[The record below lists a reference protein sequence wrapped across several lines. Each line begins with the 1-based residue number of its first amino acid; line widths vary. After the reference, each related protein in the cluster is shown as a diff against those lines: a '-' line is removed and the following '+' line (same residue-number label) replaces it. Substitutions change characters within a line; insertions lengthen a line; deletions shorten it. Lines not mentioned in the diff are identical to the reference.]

1 MATTLR
7 AGVEAPVQT
16 GSTRTLGDLVT
27 RAAVAAPDAIAV
39 SRSDLQVSFAQVASA
54 ARAAMTSMSSSS
66 TIDDSTLTVAL
77 MMTVPGLAAS
87 GPSGLAATLASL
99 RAAATVAVAAPER
112 TR

>member
-7 AGVEAPVQT
+7 ADVENSVQT

-27 RAAVAAPDAIAV
+27 RAAATAPDAIAV
-39 SRSDLQVSFAQVASA
+39 SRPDLMLSFGQIAAA
-54 ARAAMTSMSSSS
+54 ARAAMISMSSSS

-99 RAAATVAVAAPER
+99 RAAATVAVGAQER

>member
-7 AGVEAPVQT
+7 ADVDTPRGT
-16 GSTRTLGDLVT
+16 GTALTLGDLVT
-27 RAAVAAPDAIAV
+27 RAAATAPEAAAVTRPDLRVTFGQLAG
-39 SRSDLQVSFAQVASA
+39 A

-66 TIDDSTLTVAL
+66 AVDDSTLTVAL

-99 RAAATVAVAAPER
+99 RAAATVAAGAPER

>member
-7 AGVEAPVQT
+7 ADVETRNT
-16 GSTRTLGDLVT
+16 GTNRTLGDLVT
-27 RAAVAAPDAIAV
+27 RAAAVAPDAVAV
-39 SRSDLQVSFAQVASA
+39 SRPDLGVTFTQLAAA
-54 ARAAMTSMSSSS
+54 ARAAMISTSSSS
-66 TIDDSTLTVAL
+66 AIDDSTLTVAL

-99 RAAATVAVAAPER
+99 RAAATVTVSAPER